1 MSRSPIRK
9 TPLAPLPAPS
19 SRKILEYLPTNSLKP
34 DPENAREHSKAQI
47 KQIAKSIEA
56 FGFGAPI
63 LVDRDLKI
71 LAGHGRHEALKLIGW
86 SEAPVIRMEH
96 LTPQQARAYAIADNK
111 LTENSKFN
119 QRQLALHFQILAELD
134 LDFDLEATGFSMGE
148 IDLTIEGLNDL
159 DPNAPDPDD
168 QPLPL
173 GPAICRP
180 GDIWN
185 LGQHRIICGSAL
197 DEAVYER
204 LLGADKVAA
213 VSNDA
218 PYNVPVHGHISGKG
232 RRRHREFLSA
242 AGEMSGPEFASFLTS
257 AMRLAAAASQPGSVH
272 FWFMDWRHIHAL
284 LAVGAATYGELL
296 NLAVW
301 VKNNGGMGSLYRS
314 AHELVAVFRHG
325 DASHRNNVQL
335 GRYGRNRTNVW
346 TYPGANTFLRTSE
359 EADLLAQHP
368 TPKPVALVADALLD
382 VTVRGD
388 LVLDAFLGSGTTLMA
403 AERIGRRCRGIELDP
418 LYIDLAIRRWI
429 RRTGE
434 PALREADG
442 MSFQDL
448 QSTQEAKR

>member
-1 MSRSPIRK
+1 
-9 TPLAPLPAPS
+9 
-19 SRKILEYLPTNSLKP
+19 
-34 DPENAREHSKAQI
+34 
-47 KQIAKSIEA
+47 
-56 FGFGAPI
+56 
-63 LVDRDLKI
+63 
-71 LAGHGRHEALKLIGW
+71 
-86 SEAPVIRMEH
+86 
-96 LTPQQARAYAIADNK
+96 
-111 LTENSKFN
+111 
-119 QRQLALHFQILAELD
+119 
-134 LDFDLEATGFSMGE
+134 
-148 IDLTIEGLNDL
+148 
-159 DPNAPDPDD
+159 
-168 QPLPL
+168 
-173 GPAICRP
+173 
-180 GDIWN
+180 
-185 LGQHRIICGSAL
+185 
-197 DEAVYER
+197 
-204 LLGADKVAA
+204 LGADKVAA